1 MQGNTER
8 TDGLGKYEKR
18 VKMLSRLKAEL
29 ETKKCGIEK
38 LNFLFEK
45 IREAIPYRYMALL
58 ILNRT
63 REDFVYVKSVGLE
76 REAYGISEDTY
87 SPAFLKYLRTLSQ
100 YTVLRRSSVDWSKF
114 SCSDIFHR
122 FPVIALFPIITRY
135 GLIGSFIIASPD
147 TDRFSKEDLSLVHT
161 FLGQV
166 SDNIEKSVFCHEEL
180 AFIRKIVQDRIAFG
194 PMVGKSPKMHAVY
207 SLVESVARTDATVLI
222 QGESGTGKELLAQ
235 AIHQKS
241 NRKDR
246 PFIIANCA
254 AYAQTLIESE
264 LFGHEKGAFTG
275 AIRQKKGRFELAH
288 KGTFFLD
295 EVGEIPK
302 PTQVLLL
309 RVLQEGQFERVGGET
324 VIQTNARII
333 AATNKDLKREVEM
346 GTFRED
352 LYYRLNTITITS
364 PPLRDRKEDIPLL
377 CRYFLGDCR
386 LRMGKVIKGI
396 SSNAMQVLMD
406 YDWPG
411 NVRELRSLVERAFIL
426 TQDDTIRPKDLPFS
440 IQDFPEKGLSTLAEH
455 EKQII
460 LKTLED
466 SSWNKNEAARR
477 LGISRATLYSKI
489 KRYGIN
495 TV

>member
-1 MQGNTER
+1 MER
-8 TDGLGKYEKR
+8 IDGLTKYEKR
-18 VKMLSRLKAEL
+18 VKMLSQLKAEL
-29 ETKKCGIEK
+29 ETKKCGIEM

-45 IREAIPYRYMALL
+45 IRETIPHHYVALL
-58 ILNRT
+58 ILNQT
-63 REDFVYVKSVGLE
+63 REDFVYLKSVGLE
-76 REAYGISEDTY
+76 RETYGISEDTY
-87 SPAFLKYLRTLSQ
+87 KPPFLQYLKSLSQ

-114 SCSDIFHR
+114 SCADIFHR
-122 FPVIALFPIITRY
+122 FPLLALFPIINKCSLL
-135 GLIGSFIIASPD
+135 GCLIIVSPH
-147 TDRFSKEDLSLVHT
+147 TNHFSEKDLHLVHT

-166 SDNIEKSVFCHEEL
+166 SDTIEKSAFCQEEL
-180 AFIRKIVQDRIAFG
+180 AFIRKILQDRIAFG
-194 PMVGKSPKMHAVY
+194 PLVGTSPKMHAIY
-207 SLVESVARTDATVLI
+207 NLVESVARTDATVLI
-222 QGESGTGKELLAQ
+222 EGESGTGKELLAQ

-241 NRKDR
+241 DRKDR
-246 PFIIANCA
+246 SLIVANCA

-288 KGTFFLD
+288 KGTLFLD

-324 VIQTNARII
+324 VIKTDARII
-333 AATNKDLKREVEM
+333 AATNKDLKQEIEE

-377 CRYFLGDCR
+377 CRHFLADCR

-396 SSNAMQVLMD
+396 SSEAMQVLMD
-406 YDWPG
+406 YHWPG

-426 TQDDTIRPKDLPFS
+426 TKDNMIKPKDLPFS
-440 IQDFPEKGLSTLAEH
+440 IKNSSEKGISTLAEH

-460 LKTLED
+460 LETLED
-466 SSWNKNEAARR
+466 SSWNKNESARR

-489 KRYGIN
+489 KRYGIKI
-495 TV
+495 V